1 MRFMGFDLNL
11 LVVFRAM
18 MEHRSVT
25 ETARNLHLTQPA
37 VSNALGRL
45 RQYFDDDLFVPGGNR
60 MVPTELAER
69 LSGPVRALLA
79 DASGLLTSAQ
89 PFAPGESDRTF
100 VASASDHVVDTVF
113 AGAIE
118 TILGQAPGIRI
129 DLLPLRED
137 QWGALESGEID
148 LHVLPREFSAPD
160 HPVFPLFVDNY
171 VVLSDRANAGVV
183 DGMTLEDLRHFP
195 VVAALMGAPRKM
207 RGGFS
212 PQVSARL
219 IDRASVTVRQFSQ
232 LPQLIEG
239 SQRIAIVPRLL
250 AGNMCKR
257 FDLKVSEIS
266 GDTPALDMV
275 AQVNRGRANDT
286 GLKWLIE
293 HLVQASSSLGYA
305 AAQSEGT
312 QFSAA
317 MQDNNNALA

>member
-45 RQYFDDDLFVPGGNR
+45 RQYFDDDLFVPAGNR

-79 DASGLLTSAQ
+79 DAGGLLTTAQ
-89 PFAPGESDRTF
+89 PFAPETSDRTF
-100 VASASDHVVDTVF
+100 VVSASDHVTDTVF

-118 TILGQAPGIRI
+118 TILGRAPGIRI

-160 HPVFPLFVDNY
+160 HPVFPLFEDTY
-171 VVLSDRANAGVV
+171 VVLSDRENERVT
-183 DGMTLEDLRHFP
+183 DGLTLVELRDFQ
-195 VVAALMGAPRKM
+195 VVAALMGVPRKM

-239 SQRIAIVPRLL
+239 SERIAVVPRHL
-250 AGNMCKR
+250 AHGICRR
-257 FDLKVSEIS
+257 FDLKVTTIGGE
-266 GDTPALDMV
+266 TPALDMV
-275 AQVNRGRANDT
+275 AQLNRRRANDL
-286 GLKWLIE
+286 GLKWMVGQ
-293 HLVQASSSLGYA
+293 LVDA
-305 AAQSEGT
+305 AAGLRG
-312 QFSAA
+312 
-317 MQDNNNALA
+317 QDAPARRP

>member
-45 RQYFDDDLFVPGGNR
+45 RQYFDDELFVSAGNR

-79 DASGLLTSAQ
+79 DAGGLLTAAQ
-89 PFAPGESDRTF
+89 PFAPESSDRTF
-100 VASASDHVVDTVF
+100 VVSASDHVVDTVF

-118 TILGQAPGIRI
+118 AILGRAPGIRI

-137 QWGALESGEID
+137 QWGALESGEVD
-148 LHVLPREFSAPD
+148 LHILPREFSAPD
-160 HPVFPLFVDNY
+160 HPVYPLFMDDY
-171 VVLSDRANAGVV
+171 VVLSDSSNAAAV
-183 DGMTLEDLRHFP
+183 DGMTQEELRGFQ
-195 VVAALMGAPRKM
+195 VVAALMGVPRKM

-219 IDRASVTVRQFSQ
+219 IDRACVTVRQFSQ

-239 SQRIAIVPRLL
+239 SERIAVVPRLL
-250 AGNMCKR
+250 AGNICRR
-257 FDLKVSEIS
+257 FDLKVSEIGS
-266 GDTPALDMV
+266 ETPRLDMV
-275 AQVNRGRANDT
+275 AQVNRRRANDS
-286 GLKWLIE
+286 GLKWLVG
-293 HLVQASSSLGYA
+293 HLVQAASSLRH
-305 AAQSEGT
+305 
-312 QFSAA
+312 SA
-317 MQDNNNALA
+317 DNSNTTGVVAETRLEA